1 MSKIKKVLLGH
12 SLKTEELGH
21 EKLSRLWGLPIMA
34 SDAVSSVAYAV
45 EEILLVLVPMIGFA
59 AYNYAPGV
67 ILSIIV
73 LLLILA
79 FSYSQI
85 ISHYPNGGGAY
96 VVSKENLGSTPALT
110 AAAALIVDYILTV
123 AVSISAATT
132 AISAAFPALHPY
144 RVIISV
150 VFVSLITLG
159 NLRGIRES
167 SRIFGI
173 PTYAFIVMMGIM
185 IAAGFI
191 RLFTGSL
198 EPVVYSGKQLT
209 GILPSETYKDLLLLL
224 LLKAFSSGCSA
235 LTGIEAVSNAVPS
248 FKDPAQRT
256 AKNVLYMLSGVIIII
271 FGGTGLL
278 AARLNIMPVEGTTV
292 TAQIA
297 NAVFGQ
303 NIFFFLVQL
312 TTALILILAA
322 NTAYNGLP
330 LLLYILAHDGYVP
343 RQFSHRGA
351 KLSFSNG
358 IIFIFAAASLLI
370 VAFDSSPHK
379 LIPLYSV
386 GVFVSF
392 TLSQFG
398 MFRKWLTDKEK
409 GWQYKS
415 LINLFGSIVTAV
427 GTIIVFAFKFTQGA
441 WMLAIVMP
449 ALIFLMSKIKR
460 HYDNVKAAVELRE
473 FAPYYPSEPG
483 TPARH
488 CIVLMQN
495 INKATLKAVN
505 YANTIS
511 SNVAV
516 LHVCRYPKHAEEL
529 RKEWADMQIPLRLE
543 IIENPY
549 RDIVNPLMGYIY
561 ELEKELGH
569 GENITIVMIKYITS
583 KWYDKFLHSQTEYFL
598 EQKLSRFKN
607 VSTVL
612 LPYHYTFHSILT
624 SKIELDD

>member
-1 MSKIKKVLLGH
+1 MSKVKKVLLGR

-67 ILSIIV
+67 ILSIIL

-96 VVSKENLGSTPALT
+96 VVSKENLGSKPALT

-132 AISAAFPALHPY
+132 AITAAFPALHPY
-144 RVIISV
+144 RVVISV
-150 VFVSLITLG
+150 IFVSIITLG
-159 NLRGIRES
+159 NLRGMRES
-167 SRIFGI
+167 SRIFGV
-173 PTYAFIVMMGIM
+173 PTYAFIGMMAIM

-198 EPVVYSGKQLT
+198 EPVVYTGKELA

-248 FKDPAQRT
+248 FKDPAQKT
-256 AKNVLYMLSGVIIII
+256 AKHVLYMLSGVIIII

-303 NIFFFLVQL
+303 NILFFLLQL

-358 IIFIFAAASLLI
+358 IIFIFTAASLLI
-370 VAFDSSPHK
+370 IAFDSSPHK

-386 GVFVSF
+386 GVFISF

-398 MFRKWLTDKEK
+398 MFCKWLKDKEK

-415 LINLFGSIVTAV
+415 LINLFGSIVTGV
-427 GTIIVFAFKFTQGA
+427 GTVIVFSFKFTQGA

-449 ALIFLMSKIKR
+449 ALIFLMSRIR
-460 HYDNVKAAVELRE
+460 LHYKNVQEALYLKE
-473 FAPYYPSEPG
+473 FAPYYPSAPG
-483 TPARH
+483 TAH
-488 CIVLMQN
+488 LNCIVLMQN

-511 SNVAV
+511 GDVTV
-516 LHVCRYPKHAEEL
+516 LHICRYPKHAEEL
-529 RKEWADMQIPLRLE
+529 RRQWEEMQIPLRLE

-549 RDIVNPLMGYIY
+549 RDIVNPLMGYVY
-561 ELEKELGH
+561 EREKELEH

-583 KWYDKFLHSQTEYFL
+583 KWYDRILHSQTEYFL

-612 LPYHYTFHSILT
+612 VPYHYTFRSILT

>member
-1 MSKIKKVLLGH
+1 MSKVKKVLLGR

-67 ILSIIV
+67 ILSIIL

-96 VVSKENLGSTPALT
+96 VVSKENLGSKPALT

-132 AISAAFPALHPY
+132 AITAAFPALHPY
-144 RVIISV
+144 RVVISV
-150 VFVSLITLG
+150 IFVSVITLG
-159 NLRGIRES
+159 NLRGMRES
-167 SRIFGI
+167 SRIFGV
-173 PTYAFIVMMGIM
+173 PTYAFILMMAIM

-198 EPVVYSGKQLT
+198 EPVVYTGKELA

-248 FKDPAQRT
+248 FKDPAQKT
-256 AKNVLYMLSGVIIII
+256 AKHVLYMLSGVIIII

-303 NIFFFLVQL
+303 NILFFLLQL

-358 IIFIFAAASLLI
+358 IIFIFTAASLLI
-370 VAFDSSPHK
+370 IAFDSSPHK

-386 GVFVSF
+386 GVFISF

-398 MFRKWLTDKEK
+398 MFRKWLKDKEK

-427 GTIIVFAFKFTQGA
+427 GTVIVFSFKFTQGA

-449 ALIFLMSKIKR
+449 ALIFLMSRIR
-460 HYDNVKAAVELRE
+460 LHYKNVQEALDLKE
-473 FAPYYPSEPG
+473 FAPYYPSAPG
-483 TPARH
+483 TAPLN

-511 SNVAV
+511 SDVTV
-516 LHVCRYPKHAEEL
+516 LHICRYPKHAEEL
-529 RKEWADMQIPLRLE
+529 RRQWEEMKIPLRLE

-549 RDIVNPLMGYIY
+549 RDIVNPLMGYVY
-561 ELEKELGH
+561 EREKELEH

-583 KWYDKFLHSQTEYFL
+583 KWYDRILHSQTEYFL

-612 LPYHYTFHSILT
+612 VPYHYTFRSILT